1 MIFLTVCGSGFVSQM
16 KAIASLVPKI
26 QHVSSALKQG
36 DIVQKVRN
44 QVIAFQKTIRNEFRF
59 LECSWNHEYFGSL
72 AKNLLCKRPEVF
84 MIP

>member
-44 QVIAFQKTIRNEFRF
+44 QVLTFSKKQFRDELRF
-59 LECSWNHEYFGSL
+59 LECSLNHEYFGSL
-72 AKNLLCKRPEVF
+72 AK
-84 MIP
+84 